1 MQVHA
6 YAGLSFYGV
15 TPLYVATGTSG
26 LKNLYTDKQGKKHRG
41 VSQAEY
47 LNLLRVNLIPSI
59 RQVFAKSM
67 FKQSFIFQQDNAR
80 PHIGSGVE
88 LFLTS
93 EGIPLLKWP
102 GNSPDLSP
110 IENAWGIVQ

>member
-41 VSQAEY
+41 VS
-47 LNLLRVNLIPSI
+47 
-59 RQVFAKSM
+59 
-67 FKQSFIFQQDNAR
+67 
-80 PHIGSGVE
+80 
-88 LFLTS
+88 
-93 EGIPLLKWP
+93 
-102 GNSPDLSP
+102 
-110 IENAWGIVQ
+110 